1 MRTILCPID
10 LSGLS
15 HRAVQYA
22 SEIAVRTG
30 SRLVLFYAFDAPYL
44 EPHCALG
51 YAGEARERL
60 EAVRQQLIGQD
71 ALARLNCHCEVR
83 MGATLREVQ
92 KYAAATEAD
101 LIVIGTCPAEEICCR
116 SRIALLSGLLEG
128 SAHRVLWVPQGCRF
142 EPLRQFVYASD
153 LDGASLTDVSYVL
166 NLARQYHAETAFL
179 HIRQRKVAPV
189 PAGTSRTTS
198 PPPSKLPITAIFPC
212 ACSTPGKRPSASTGS
227 AKTCTPTCWCWQPT
241 GPCCWRG
248 YSTTFAA
255 RRPNTST
262 ATPFSS
268 CPRTGKGE
276 WLYGYFSPHRL
287 RV

>member
-83 MGATLREVQ
+83 MGATAREVH
-92 KYAAATEAD
+92 KYATATEAD
-101 LIVIGTCPAEEICCR
+101 LIVIGTCPAEEICCG
-116 SRIALLSGLLEG
+116 SRMALLGQLLEG
-128 SAHRVLWVPQGCRF
+128 NAHRVLWVPQGCRF
-142 EPLRQFVYASD
+142 EPLRQIVYASD

-166 NLARQYHAETAFL
+166 NLARQYRAETAFL
-179 HIRQRKVAPV
+179 HIRPKKLAPV
-189 PAGTSRTTS
+189 PAGDYEEEEEPSTLAATDYGNLSLCLFDPAQTAFCIDRFCENLHASLLVLATDRAVLRARVLDYLRGETPQYLNRHPVLFLPS
-198 PPPSKLPITAIFPC
+198 P
-212 ACSTPGKRPSASTGS
+212 G
-227 AKTCTPTCWCWQPT
+227 
-241 GPCCWRG
+241 
-248 YSTTFAA
+248 
-255 RRPNTST
+255 
-262 ATPFSS
+262 
-268 CPRTGKGE
+268 
-276 WLYGYFSPHRL
+276 RL
-287 RV
+287 VD

>member
-83 MGATLREVQ
+83 MGATAREVQ

-179 HIRQRKVAPV
+179 HIRQRKAAPV
-189 PAGTSRTTS
+189 PAGDFEDDEPS
-198 PPPSKLPITAIFPC
+198 PIEATDYGNLSLCLFDPGQTAFCIDRFCENLHADLLVLATNRAVLLARVLDYLRAETPEYLNRHPILFLP
-212 ACSTPGKRPSASTGS
+212 TPGQG
-227 AKTCTPTCWCWQPT
+227 
-241 GPCCWRG
+241 
-248 YSTTFAA
+248 
-255 RRPNTST
+255 
-262 ATPFSS
+262 
-268 CPRTGKGE
+268 
-276 WLYGYFSPHRL
+276 
-287 RV
+287 

>member
-83 MGATLREVQ
+83 MGSTAREVH

-101 LIVIGTCPAEEICCR
+101 LIVIGTCPAEEICCQ
-116 SRIALLSGLLEG
+116 SRMSLLTQLLEKN
-128 SAHRVLWVPQGCRF
+128 AHRVLWVPQQCRF
-142 EPLRQFVYASD
+142 EPLRQIVYASD

-166 NLARQYHAETAFL
+166 NLARRYDAETAFL
-179 HIRQRKVAPV
+179 HIRHKKLAPV
-189 PAGTSRTTS
+189 PAGDYEEEDE
-198 PPPSKLPITAIFPC
+198 PSTIAATDYGNLSLCLFDPGQTAFCIDRFCENLHASLLVLATNRAVLLARILDYLRGETPEYLNRHPVLFLP
-212 ACSTPGKRPSASTGS
+212 TPGKAER
-227 AKTCTPTCWCWQPT
+227 
-241 GPCCWRG
+241 
-248 YSTTFAA
+248 
-255 RRPNTST
+255 
-262 ATPFSS
+262 
-268 CPRTGKGE
+268 
-276 WLYGYFSPHRL
+276 
-287 RV
+287 